1 MLKKS
6 NEKSVYKPLFIL
18 FCAAPFLTGL
28 YFERSC
34 CIASIYLAICLIYCR
49 CAAGKLLFPKS
60 PVMYACLTIVCAF
73 ALSPLWAVDKGMT
86 VFGAVKF
93 LPLPLFCMALAQ
105 VNSDERQKL
114 INAVPI
120 IGAIMTAISFPL
132 SFVPILKNYLLV
144 SGRLAGFFQY
154 SNTYAIYL
162 LVGIVIAVGYD
173 WDTKKKLVISAVLL
187 AGIFLSGSR
196 TVFILL
202 IIAAVIY
209 LIKSKNKNLKIALSG
224 VFGTILIIA
233 IIYTLITKSFDTVG
247 RFLTSSLLSSTF
259 LGRLLYYKDALP
271 VILHHPFGLGYMG
284 YYFLQGS
291 FQTGVYSV
299 VNIHNE
305 FLQILFDIGWVPF
318 AVCVWALVKSFLG
331 HDAVAKSAIAVII
344 IHCLLDF
351 DLQFIALGFVLILA
365 AYNPEAQ
372 IIKLKKSAPLYSL
385 NLIIILISVYFGSAN
400 FSFYFKNYDLAAK
413 IYPGYTNAYI
423 QILSN
428 ADDLENAENAAD
440 KAIKL
445 NGSVSLAYSIKSRS
459 AFADGDIQK
468 MVEYKN
474 KAIFLAK
481 YSIYEY
487 RDYRDMLE
495 IARDLYIQA
504 GDETGAEYC
513 EVRLDEI
520 PKMLDEVKEKTSKL
534 AWLIDDKPELE
545 L

>member
-1 MLKKS
+1 MAKKAL
-6 NEKSVYKPLFIL
+6 EKPSARPLMIL
-18 FCAAPFLTGL
+18 FFTAPFLIGMYYEWT
-28 YFERSC
+28 S
-34 CIASIYLAICLIYCR
+34 CIAAVFLSAYLIYCR
-49 CAAGKLLFPKS
+49 KISGHLIFPKS
-60 PVMYACLTIVCAF
+60 PVMYACLTVVCAF
-73 ALSPLWAVDKGMT
+73 ILSPLWAVDKGMT

-105 VNSDERQKL
+105 VDYDERQKL
-114 INAVPI
+114 IYTIPI
-120 IGAIMTAISFPL
+120 IGVTMTIISFPL
-132 SFVPILKNYLLV
+132 SFIPILGNYLLV

-162 LVGIVIAVGYD
+162 LVGIVIAVGSD
-173 WDTKKKLVISAVLL
+173 WNAKKKLVISAALL

-209 LIKSKNKNLKIALSG
+209 FIKSNNKNLKIALSC
-224 VFGTILIIA
+224 VFAAILIMV
-233 IIYTLITKSFDTVG
+233 IIYSFIAKTFDTVG
-247 RFLTSSLLSSTF
+247 RFLTSSLLSSTS

-291 FQTGVYSV
+291 FQTGAHSV

-305 FLQILFDIGWVPF
+305 FLQILLDIGWVPF
-318 AVCVWALVKSFLG
+318 AVCMWAGISAFMSANKLSK
-331 HDAVAKSAIAVII
+331 AVMLTLLA
-344 IHCLLDF
+344 HCLLDF

-365 AYNPEAQ
+365 ADNPEAQ
-372 IIKLKKSAPLYSL
+372 KIKLKRSLPLYSL

-423 QILSN
+423 QFFSY

-440 KAIKL
+440 RVLKL

-459 AFADGDIQK
+459 AFSEGDVQK

-474 KAIFLAK
+474 KAISLAK
-481 YSIYEY
+481 YSIFEY

-495 IARDLYIQA
+495 IARDLYMQA

-513 EVRLDEI
+513 EARLDEI
-520 PKMLDEVKEKTSKL
+520 PKMLDEVKEKTSRL
-534 AWLIDDKPELE
+534 AWMIDDKPELE

>member
-1 MLKKS
+1 MFLS
-6 NEKSVYKPLFIL
+6 
-18 FCAAPFLTGL
+18 PFLTGL
-28 YFERSC
+28 YFEWSC

-49 CAAGKLLFPKS
+49 CAAGKLLLPKS
-60 PVMYACLTIVCAF
+60 PVMYACLTVVCAF
-73 ALSPLWAVDKGMT
+73 VLSPLWAVDKGMT
-86 VFGAVKF
+86 IFGAVKF

-105 VNSDERQKL
+105 INSDERQKL

-120 IGAIMTAISFPL
+120 IGAIMTAISLLL

-162 LVGIVIAVGYD
+162 LVGIVIAVGSD

-202 IIAAVIY
+202 AAAVVIY
-209 LIKSKNKNLKIALSG
+209 LIKSKNKNLKITLSCA
-224 VFGTILIIA
+224 FGAILIIA

-247 RFLTSSLLSSTF
+247 RFLTSSFLSSTF

-305 FLQILFDIGWVPF
+305 FLQILLDIGWVPF
-318 AVCVWALVKSFLG
+318 AVCIWALIKSFLG
-331 HDAVAKSAIAVII
+331 RDAVTKSAIAVII

-351 DLQFIALGFVLILA
+351 DLQFVSVCFVLILLSFGSDV
-365 AYNPEAQ
+365 PTVK
-372 IIKLKKSAPLYSL
+372 IKKNTVIYSAGIVALTVS
-385 NLIIILISVYFGSAN
+385 IYFGFAEMLM
-400 FSFYFKNYDLAAK
+400 YLKNYDMAAK
-413 IYPGYTNAYI
+413 IYPAYTSAYI
-423 QILSN
+423 QKISE
-428 ADDLENAENAAD
+428 ADTVDEASAIAD
-440 KAIKL
+440 KIIRL
-445 NGSVSLAYSIKSRS
+445 NDSVSIAYSAKSRK
-459 AFADGDIQK
+459 AFADGDIQL
-468 MVEYKN
+468 MTEYKK
-474 KAIFLAK
+474 KAISLAV
-481 YSIYEY
+481 YSIKEY
-487 RDYRDMLE
+487 REYREMLE
-495 IARDLYIQA
+495 IAEDLYLDA
-504 GDETGAEYC
+504 GDDSSAEYC
-513 EVRLDEI
+513 RGCNKEI
-520 PKMLDEVKEKTSKL
+520 DAMLEKVKNNTSKL
-534 AWLIDDKPELE
+534 AYMIDDKPELE